1 MIYNIE
7 HTPLELFIK
16 DNTKKIDIDMVEQL
30 YEGRGDC
37 CRCGCGGNYYY
48 PDKNL
53 RKIKNALERM
63 ASGFYKVTSIDNHIF
78 EIELETFE
86 SGRTRVQTLYLKQ

>member
-1 MIYNIE
+1 MIYKIE
-7 HTPLELFIK
+7 HKPI
-16 DNTKKIDIDMVEQL
+16 DNTKRIDISMVDSL

-48 PDKNL
+48 PDKNI
-53 RKIKNALERM
+53 RKIKNALKRM
-63 ASGFYKVTSIDNHIF
+63 ASGLYNVISIDDYIF

-86 SGRTRVQTLYLKQ
+86 SGRTKVQTLYLKQ